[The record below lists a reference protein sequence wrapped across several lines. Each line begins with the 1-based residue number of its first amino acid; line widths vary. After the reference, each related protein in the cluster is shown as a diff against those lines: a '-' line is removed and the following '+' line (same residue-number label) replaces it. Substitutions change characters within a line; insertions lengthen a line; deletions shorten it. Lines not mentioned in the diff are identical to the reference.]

1 MPIDEISFAPPDD
14 LNFQSLV
21 LRASRGQ
28 IPVYGVVIA
37 TDEVRI
43 VRAFDTHRPENLP
56 GGNDVVRQM
65 IAAWQTG
72 KVTQPWLYAA
82 NGHYVVA
89 DDYFWLALIERGN
102 PQTFSAQILG
112 EPLSAGLVNKVG
124 PLGADFVKSV
134 FGGL

>member
-89 DDYFWLALIERGN
+89 DDYFWFALIERGN

-112 EPLSAGLVNKVG
+112 EPLSKGLINKVG
-124 PLGADFVKSV
+124 PLGAEFVKRA

>member
-102 PQTFSAQILG
+102 PQSFSAQILG
-112 EPLSAGLVNKVG
+112 EPLSKGLINKVG
-124 PLGADFVKSV
+124 PLGAEFVKRT

>member
-112 EPLSAGLVNKVG
+112 EPLSKGLINKVG
-124 PLGADFVKSV
+124 PLGAEFVKRT

>member
-56 GGNDVVRQM
+56 GGNNVVRQM
-65 IAAWQTG
+65 ISAWQTG
-72 KVTQPWLYAA
+72 KVTQPWLCPSS
-82 NGHYVVA
+82 NDLEHP
-89 DDYFWLALIERGN
+89 R
-102 PQTFSAQILG
+102 
-112 EPLSAGLVNKVG
+112 
-124 PLGADFVKSV
+124 
-134 FGGL
+134 